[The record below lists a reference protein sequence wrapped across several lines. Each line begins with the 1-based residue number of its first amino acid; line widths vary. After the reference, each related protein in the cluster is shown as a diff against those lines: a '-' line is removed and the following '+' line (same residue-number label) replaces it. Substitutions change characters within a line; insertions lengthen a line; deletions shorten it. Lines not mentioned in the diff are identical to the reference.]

1 MNGDDIMNESISL
14 EQAIENIQNYAIKSV
29 YPTAGAFS
37 GSVDITKHPEA
48 YPLSPRILSQVP
60 DDILKI
66 YGAERGAK
74 KWKQLATSI
83 FRITLLADVRVEVAK
98 LMRDILEMWDEE
110 RKFMYKGKDGK
121 DYTSFEA
128 VRSADEFYT
137 QHENPTI
144 ENGRS
149 R

>member
-1 MNGDDIMNESISL
+1 MKENIDLST
-14 EQAIENIQNYAIKSV
+14 AIEMIQNYAIKSV
-29 YPTAGAFS
+29 YPTVGTFS

-48 YPLSPRILSQVP
+48 YSLPPRILNQVP
-60 DDILKI
+60 DVILKL
-66 YGAERGAK
+66 YGEEKGTK
-74 KWKQLATSI
+74 KWKELATSI
-83 FRITLLADVRVEVAK
+83 FRLTLVADVRVEVAK

-121 DYTSFEA
+121 DYTSFGD
-128 VRSADEFYT
+128 VRTVDEFYM
-137 QHENPTI
+137 QQENPTI